1 MYDKFNIFFKKC
13 MNNKT
18 YWNVIYLCFFL
29 FILSLT
35 PILSKSYYK
44 IFTNTLL
51 QICLIIIIL
60 LTSLY
65 NKKLTIIVLITYCIS
80 YSYAII
86 TKYNN
91 LVFERFDMN
100 TGLGIFPKTKKNES
114 LESIIDNEKNV
125 KILWSDNYLGKQL
138 GLNK

>member
-18 YWNVIYLCFFL
+18 YSNTIYLCFYL
-29 FILSLT
+29 FILSLS
-35 PILSKSYYK
+35 PILSKGYYK
-44 IFTNTLL
+44 IFKNTLL

-65 NKKLTIIVLITYCIS
+65 NKKLTIVILLAYCIS

-91 LVFERFDMN
+91 LVFENFDMD
-100 TGLGIFPKTKKNES
+100 TGLEIFPKTKKNES
-114 LESIIDNEKNV
+114 LKSMIDNEKNV